1 MIRALALLALATPAS
16 AFEIDYAQ
24 VFAANTEAI
33 TQTGANTRR
42 LDLPPNV
49 HVVETTHSD
58 GTTSYFG
65 YDEGQAGAAGCTF
78 DIMVDVTVVT
88 RMCPHSLTADALT
101 ALTDNLTI
109 AATFF
114 AANTVP
120 PIPQTEIPARLDAHI
135 NARAAELRQATLQCD
150 PEGDPQLLPV
160 VRAATNP
167 AFRQTLKLIF
177 SEPRLPVSNPCM

>member
-1 MIRALALLALATPAS
+1 MIRALAIFAFATPAA

-24 VFAANTEAI
+24 VFAANPDAI
-33 TQTGANTRR
+33 AQTGASTRR

-58 GTTSYFG
+58 GSISYFG
-65 YDEGQAGAAGCTF
+65 YDDGQAGAAGCTF
-78 DIMVDVTVVT
+78 DILIDLTVVT
-88 RMCPHSLTADALT
+88 RLCPHNLGPDALT
-101 ALTDNLTI
+101 ALSANLHA

-120 PIPQTEIPARLDAHI
+120 PIPDTDIPARLEAHVK
-135 NARAAELRQATLQCD
+135 ARAAELSQTALQCD

-167 AFRQTLKLIF
+167 AFRQTLNLIF
-177 SEPRLPVSNPCM
+177 AEPRLPVSNPCM